1 MTSQRQRRLSMLIA
15 ATGTIVEWFDYSL
28 FFYVSTALSETFY
41 PGMSNSLVLVL
52 ATGAVGFLFRPLGAV
67 VFGHIG
73 DTRGRTVA
81 LVTSAGLMAIAMLGI
96 ALMPGYATIGIW
108 GGIGVLA
115 LRALAGFSVG
125 AEYTGI
131 MVYLMESAAPKRR
144 GFVASWA
151 SANSEVGAL
160 LAVGSAALVTALV
173 GSEGLTEWGW
183 RLPFFLGA
191 VLAALMIPAR
201 RFMVESPA
209 MAGIIPDA
217 EPRVRPAGSPSRG
230 VRADKCA
237 RPESSLSSEDA
248 DAPALP
254 LEGASHEAVA
264 SATSDQRSPL
274 VEALRSQPQAVITSF
289 LISLVGSATYF
300 LTITYLPTYV
310 ESVHGSNAQ
319 TALNFGIIA
328 AVAAILATPFF
339 GLASDRWGRRRA
351 CGATL
356 LAVLALV
363 IPGYAMLG
371 SASASTLGLAAV
383 LLAAPAAGWSAIAA
397 AAVPE
402 QFEARGR
409 YSGMAVGYNVAAV
422 IFGGLTPPI
431 VTWLTQTTGEPL
443 TPAYYAT
450 GLALLG
456 GIPAILVLRDR
467 VRRPEFLRRPA
478 AEHTSARTY
487 RAMRSDST

>member
-1 MTSQRQRRLSMLIA
+1 MISPRTGAPRSRASAPQTSRADVPNAHAAGSQAPAASPTSPRQRRLSMLIA

-41 PGMSNSLVLVL
+41 PGMSNSLIIVL

-81 LVTSAGLMAIAMLGI
+81 LVTSAGLMAVAMLGI
-96 ALMPGYATIGIW
+96 ALMPGYSTIGIW

-144 GFVASWA
+144 GFIASWA

-160 LAVGSAALVTALV
+160 LAVGSAAIVTALV
-173 GSEGLTEWGW
+173 GSEGLAEWGW
-183 RLPFFLGA
+183 RIPFFLGA
-191 VLAALMIPAR
+191 LLAALMIPAR

-209 MAGIIPDA
+209 MASMIPDA
-217 EPRVRPAGSPSRG
+217 EPRVRPASSPSRG
-230 VRADKCA
+230 AG
-237 RPESSLSSEDA
+237 LG
-248 DAPALP
+248 
-254 LEGASHEAVA
+254 EGAAA
-264 SATSDQRSPL
+264 PKRRSPL
-274 VEALRSQPQAVITSF
+274 VDALRSQPQAVITSF

-310 ESVHGSNAQ
+310 ESVHGSDAQ
-319 TALNFGIIA
+319 TALNFGVIA
-328 AVAAILATPFF
+328 ALAAILATPFF
-339 GLASDRWGRRRA
+339 GLASDRRGRRRA
-351 CGATL
+351 FALTL

-371 SASASTLGLAAV
+371 SASMNTLTLAAV

-409 YSGMAVGYNVAAV
+409 YSGMAVGYNLAAV

-431 VTWLTQTTGEPL
+431 VTWLTQTTGDPL
-443 TPAYYAT
+443 TPAYYAA

-467 VRRPEFLRRPA
+467 VKRPEFLRR
-478 AEHTSARTY
+478 
-487 RAMRSDST
+487 